1 MIYYENLEGK
11 HFTTKQRIQVL
22 LTHLFIPTM
31 LLSLWLL
38 DLLTFSGIK
47 KKKKKPHQ
55 SNQYKI
61 FYHFYLS
68 LYNLFKFDHISRHRV
83 YNLLP
88 IYDHLLLYFIVRSNY
103 DK

>member
-47 KKKKKPHQ
+47 KRKKNLINPINTKYFTISIYHYTIY
-55 SNQYKI
+55 SN
-61 FYHFYLS
+61 LTT
-68 LYNLFKFDHISRHRV
+68 
-83 YNLLP
+83 
-88 IYDHLLLYFIVRSNY
+88 
-103 DK
+103 